1 MVAMHLHPWHI
12 LVIAM
17 AGWMNREQT
26 AAVEYLKE
34 ENRVLRE
41 LLGEK
46 RPRLNDDQRRRLAAK
61 GKALGRKL
69 LATCCCIVTPD
80 TILRWH
86 RKLIAKKYDGSAS
99 RGPGRPRVAGRTGSL
114 AVRMASENRT
124 WGYKRIQ
131 GALANLGHYVCKETV
146 RRILKRD
153 GVEPAPERSTKTT
166 WNEFIRVHWDSLAAA
181 DFFTV
186 EVWTPF
192 GLVRHMVFFVIELQT
207 RRVQI
212 AGMAPDPNGAWMSQ
226 VARNLTDCFDGFLVG
241 KRFLIHDRDPLYTAQ
256 FTKTLAAAGVRCVKL
271 PPKSPN
277 LNAYAERFVRS
288 IKSECLDRMIFFG
301 GKHLR
306 CVVNEYV
313 EHYHVERNHQGIGNR
328 LIETTTLASPADGP
342 VVSRTRVGGMLK
354 YYYRSAA

>member
-26 AAVEYLKE
+26 AVVEYLRE
-34 ENRVLRE
+34 ENRILRE
-41 LLGEK
+41 LLGKK

-80 TILRWH
+80 TMLRWH

-99 RGPGRPRVAGRTGSL
+99 RGPGRPRIAGRIGSL

-131 GALANLGHYVCKETV
+131 GALANLSYYVCKETV
-146 RRILKRD
+146 KRILKRE
-153 GVEPAPERSTKTT
+153 GIAPAPERSRKTT

-192 GLVRHMVFFVIELQT
+192 GLVRHMVFFIIELQT

-212 AGMAPDPNGAWMSQ
+212 AGLAPDPNGPWMSQ
-226 VARNLTDCFDGFLVG
+226 VTRNRTNSREHARIRLG
-241 KRFLIHDRDPLYTAQ
+241 R
-256 FTKTLAAAGVRCVKL
+256 
-271 PPKSPN
+271 
-277 LNAYAERFVRS
+277 
-288 IKSECLDRMIFFG
+288 IKIPYGSAR
-301 GKHLR
+301 
-306 CVVNEYV
+306 
-313 EHYHVERNHQGIGNR
+313 
-328 LIETTTLASPADGP
+328 
-342 VVSRTRVGGMLK
+342 
-354 YYYRSAA
+354 YR